1 MEPIT
6 FTDTLS
12 HYRLKMLE
20 TLDHLADAERL
31 LGKAADHTQTVWQ
44 GQASQAMTVRLEE
57 MMLEADKARE
67 ALEHALTSIEAV
79 QLLAL
84 EQGII

>member
-6 FTDTLS
+6 FTDTVS

-20 TLDHLADAERL
+20 TLDYFSNAERL
-31 LGKAADHTQTVWQ
+31 LNKADDQSLSAWQ

>member
-79 QLLAL
+79 HLLAL

>member
-6 FTDTLS
+6 FTDTVS
-12 HYRLKMLE
+12 HYRLKLLE
-20 TLDHLADAERL
+20 TFDYFSDAERL
-31 LGKAADHTQTVWQ
+31 LRKAADQSQSAWQ

-79 QLLAL
+79 QTLAL

>member
-6 FTDTLS
+6 FTDTVS

-20 TLDHLADAERL
+20 ALDYLSDVTAL
-31 LGKAADHTQTVWQ
+31 LNKAADGTQEAWK
-44 GQASQAMTVRLEE
+44 GQAAQAMTVRLEE
-57 MMLEADKARE
+57 MLRETDKARE
-67 ALEHALTSIEAV
+67 ALEHAVASTDAV

-84 EQGII
+84 EQGIL

>member
-1 MEPIT
+1 
-6 FTDTLS
+6 
-12 HYRLKMLE
+12 
-20 TLDHLADAERL
+20 
-31 LGKAADHTQTVWQ
+31 
-44 GQASQAMTVRLEE
+44 MTVRLEE

-79 QLLAL
+79 QALAL